1 MIDELTIEQIKKYSK
16 YSTPALKLKAIKVFN
31 AYIRERDKDQPCINC
46 GKYKT
51 LQAGH
56 YYAAGKFN
64 ALRFNE
70 DNVNGECL
78 SCNYYNSQSH
88 AQGYLP
94 NLIKKIGKERVEQ
107 LEYIAQATRSW
118 KDNRFEFIAVIE
130 KYKK

>member
-1 MIDELTIEQIKKYSK
+1 MSEELTIKQIQKYNK
-16 YSTPALKLKAIKVFN
+16 LSTPALKLKAIKVFN
-31 AYIRERDKDQPCINC
+31 AWIRDRDKDYPCINC

-56 YYAAGKFN
+56 FYAAGKFN

-78 SCNYYNSQSH
+78 ACNYYNSQSH
-88 AQGYLP
+88 AHGYLP

-107 LEYIAQATRSW
+107 LDYIAQTTRSW
-118 KDNRFEFIAVIE
+118 KDNRFEFIYVIE
-130 KYKK
+130 KYK